1 MHRAARPKFLSRR
14 TVVSVSLGIV
24 SESGVDE
31 RDRGGFAGCQK
42 PPSIITTVIRKNCFS
57 MSFAFISKKLEA
69 VEAANREDVLPI
81 DRLHALVT
89 ALLVAYD
96 GADAQHTVQINELRL
111 LPPAR
116 QAELKLMERELVRLF
131 SDAIVA
137 ASPTLADT
145 ALIKPVTMSLF
156 GMLNWA
162 YLWFNS
168 SGALSREDY
177 ANLVT
182 KLIVDGTRGI
192 VVDRSRGK
200 RRLANRKTPSGS
212 SM

>member
-1 MHRAARPKFLSRR
+1 VSKAALYHYY
-14 TVVSVSLGIV
+14 
-24 SESGVDE
+24 
-31 RDRGGFAGCQK
+31 RDKEELLFD
-42 PPSIITTVIRKNCFS
+42 VIRFHLEEL
-57 MSFAFISKKLEA
+57 LEA

-96 GADAQHTVQINELRL
+96 GPDAEHTVQINELRL

-131 SDAIVA
+131 CDAIVA
-137 ASPTLADT
+137 VSPTLADT

-156 GMLNWA
+156 GILNWA

-192 VVDRSRGK
+192 VVDRNRGK
-200 RRLANRKTPSGS
+200 RRLANRKTPSES

>member
-1 MHRAARPKFLSRR
+1 
-14 TVVSVSLGIV
+14 
-24 SESGVDE
+24 
-31 RDRGGFAGCQK
+31 
-42 PPSIITTVIRKNCFS
+42 
-57 MSFAFISKKLEA
+57 MSFAFISKNYWKLWKP
-69 VEAANREDVLPI
+69 ANREDVLPI

-116 QAELKLMERELVRLF
+116 QAELKLMERELVRLY

-137 ASPTLADT
+137 VSPTLAGT

-156 GMLNWA
+156 GILNWA
-162 YLWFNS
+162 HLWFNS

-192 VVDRSRGK
+192 VVDRS
-200 RRLANRKTPSGS
+200 
-212 SM
+212 

>member
-1 MHRAARPKFLSRR
+1 MCGMLTGAVMASVVGTIETLIATQAR
-14 TVVSVSLGIV
+14 
-24 SESGVDE
+24 
-31 RDRGGFAGCQK
+31 
-42 PPSIITTVIRKNCFS
+42 
-57 MSFAFISKKLEA
+57 
-69 VEAANREDVLPI
+69 
-81 DRLHALVT
+81 
-89 ALLVAYD
+89 
-96 GADAQHTVQINELRL
+96 
-111 LPPAR
+111 AR

-137 ASPTLADT
+137 VSPTLADT

-156 GMLNWA
+156 GILNWA

-177 ANLVT
+177 ANLVI

-200 RRLANRKTPSGS
+200 RRLANRKTPSES